1 MKIGGSN
8 VKRAQR
14 ESLGNSDVTQENEN
28 YPTEQ
33 EAMVLRDEHF
43 QTVAFLARSLSDE
56 NRLRILLT
64 VSNGKKSVSSIVE
77 ELGLSQPLVSHHLK
91 ELKRSLLVKIERNGP
106 FIYYELVDP
115 RILEVLRT
123 LSTVA
128 TDLLTARKTF

>member
-8 VKRAQR
+8 VKAAQR
-14 ESLGNSDVTQENEN
+14 ELLGNSDVTQEINS

-33 EAMVLRDEHF
+33 EAMVLLDEHF
-43 QTVAFLARSLSDE
+43 QTVAFLAKSLSDE
-56 NRLRILLT
+56 NRLRILLS

-106 FIYYELVDP
+106 FVYYELVDP
-115 RILEVLRT
+115 RILDVIRT
-123 LSTVA
+123 LSIVA
-128 TDLLTARKTF
+128 TDLLTARTTF

>member
-8 VKRAQR
+8 VKAAQR
-14 ESLGNSDVTQENEN
+14 ESLGNSDVTQENES

-33 EAMVLRDEHF
+33 EAMVLLDEHF

-56 NRLRILLT
+56 NRLRILLS

-115 RILEVLRT
+115 RILDVIRT
-123 LSTVA
+123 LSIVA
-128 TDLLTARKTF
+128 TDLLTARTTF